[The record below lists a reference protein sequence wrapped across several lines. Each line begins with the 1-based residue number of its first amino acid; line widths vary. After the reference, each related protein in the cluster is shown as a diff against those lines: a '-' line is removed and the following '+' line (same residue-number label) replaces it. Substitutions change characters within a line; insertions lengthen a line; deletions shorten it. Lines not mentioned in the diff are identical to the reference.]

1 MVLINRFF
9 CDNYIYKVNSC
20 EICSG
25 IYPDQVVI
33 EGHKYDLYDLKRP
46 FSDPYLI
53 MEVIGM
59 PNGKNI
65 KLVKVSN
72 DFTITLGRADDSDV
86 RINDASIS
94 QRHASLRFDRSI
106 QEFVL
111 QDEYSKFG
119 SLLLI

>member
-1 MVLINRFF
+1 
-9 CDNYIYKVNSC
+9 
-20 EICSG
+20 
-25 IYPDQVVI
+25 
-33 EGHKYDLYDLKRP
+33 
-46 FSDPYLI
+46 
-53 MEVIGM
+53 M
-59 PNGKNI
+59 PSGKNI

-72 DFTITLGRADDSDV
+72 DYTISLGRSEDSDV

-94 QRHASLRFDRSI
+94 QKHATLRFDRKI